1 MFSPWARLSVATVCL
16 SEYGLVSSKPVRP
29 TKQSHSFLK
38 VLYDLVP
45 TSSATTGRP
54 SSDLIPISR
63 SLSPFSSK
71 HSSTVSAVQRSRGTV
86 LREELDFVY
95 SSTSPLS
102 RRTAPVMRA
111 EGVPR
116 RHSPLGRTPSISSD
130 LMPLEKSSSASTLKE
145 HRGSVLVLL

>member
-1 MFSPWARLSVATVCL
+1 M
-16 SEYGLVSSKPVRP
+16 
-29 TKQSHSFLK
+29 
-38 VLYDLVP
+38 
-45 TSSATTGRP
+45 
-54 SSDLIPISR
+54 
-63 SLSPFSSK
+63 
-71 HSSTVSAVQRSRGTV
+71 
-86 LREELDFVY
+86 Y

-116 RHSPLGRTPSISSD
+116 RHSPLGRTPSISSG